1 MAKQRKADKTEIYR
15 IAVTD
20 EERGRV
26 LWERK
31 FTRTLLWLSAAFA
44 VGAVVLLTYCL
55 IAFTPVRT
63 TIPGYPDARM
73 RNVAVQNAIKID
85 SLENIISR
93 WALYAENLKRVV
105 DGEKPLDVDS
115 IIRRRSSESA
125 AEADASALA
134 GRDSLLRKTV
144 KDASRFELDG
154 ADRKIPVEGLHFLVP
169 LKGVVTKGYDKVM
182 HPYIDVTA
190 PAGSLVLSVLDGTV
204 IFADWTDD
212 MGYVVGVQHS
222 AGLIT
227 FYKHN
232 QKLLKA
238 AGDQVKAGTPIALV
252 GSADA
257 SSAGDH
263 LHFELWRDGEPV
275 DPTQYISF

>member
-1 MAKQRKADKTEIYR
+1 MAKQRKTDDTVIYR
-15 IAVTD
+15 ITVND
-20 EERGRV
+20 EKQDRV

-31 FTRTLLWLSAAFA
+31 FTKTLLWLSAAFA
-44 VGAVVLLTYCL
+44 AGTVVLLTYCL
-55 IAFTPVRT
+55 IAFTPLRT
-63 TIPGYPDARM
+63 TIPGFPDART

-93 WALYAENLKRVV
+93 WGLYAENLRRVIE
-105 DGEKPLDVDS
+105 GEKPLDVDS
-115 IIRRRSSESA
+115 VIRRGA
-125 AEADASALA
+125 ADTVVTADVPELA

-144 KDASRFELDG
+144 KDASRFELGDAG
-154 ADRKIPVEGLHFLVP
+154 RKIPVEGLHFLAP
-169 LKGVVTKGYDKVM
+169 IKGVISKGYDRMM
-182 HPYIDVTA
+182 HPYLDVTA

-204 IFADWTDD
+204 MFADWTDD
-212 MGYVVGVQHS
+212 MGYVVGVQHAS
-222 AGLIT
+222 GLIS

-238 AGDQVKAGTPIALV
+238 VGDRVKAGTPIALV

-263 LHFELWRDGEPV
+263 LHFELWHDGEPV